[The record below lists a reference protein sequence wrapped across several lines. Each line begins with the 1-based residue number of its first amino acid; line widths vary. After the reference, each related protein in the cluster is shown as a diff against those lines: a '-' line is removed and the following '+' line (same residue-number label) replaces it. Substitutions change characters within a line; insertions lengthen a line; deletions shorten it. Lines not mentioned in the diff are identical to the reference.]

1 MPDQIQIAENA
12 NIGEYFFFLHL
23 EQAFESVLEEI
34 LSTHFSPINLLFS
47 PFEEYICLRNTG
59 VAACASFCSL
69 SVKLSR
75 NQSWENLLKVES
87 PIKDRTCFISYTEF
101 SNKSQCKS
109 CPLAFSGIIAM
120 LKTITERFKEN
131 INSLETVE
139 VESFTKAFQKT
150 KKPSNLT
157 YRNLVA
163 TKSEKPRASQ
173 TKWYRDCDLNEEEIH
188 WKKAFQLTRTCTKS
202 TKIIIFQFKFLHR
215 RLPTIP
221 FCIRSQLKILIFAPL

>member
-1 MPDQIQIAENA
+1 M
-12 NIGEYFFFLHL
+12 NIFFLHL

-47 PFEEYICLRNTG
+47 RFEEYIRLRITG
-59 VAACASFCSL
+59 VAACGLFCL
-69 SVKLSR
+69 ISVKLSR

-87 PIKDRTCFISYTEF
+87 LIKDRTCFISYTEF
-101 SNKSQCKS
+101 SNKSHCKS

-131 INSLETVE
+131 MDSLETVE

-188 WKKAFQLTRTCTKS
+188 FSLREHAQKVPKLLFSHLNFS
-202 TKIIIFQFKFLHR
+202 IDVYPQFLFV
-215 RLPTIP
+215 
-221 FCIRSQLKILIFAPL
+221 